1 MQPLEFVLTGET
13 FLNFSRRILMASLRS
28 EARRALTALALAV
41 LLAVSALGQASSE
54 RTVRVTLLQLNDVY
68 QISAVDKGT
77 RGGLARVATLRQR
90 IMKESPHTLFLLGG
104 DTIAPSVASNIFKGQ
119 QMIAVWNMIGLDFSV
134 LGNHEFDFGPE
145 VLRERI
151 KESRFT
157 WLATNVIDKKTGKPF
172 ADTPPYVIR
181 DVGGAKLG
189 FFGLLTPETAQF
201 SSTGPDVTFL
211 DPCETAK
218 KTVQEMKARGAQIII
233 AMTHLA
239 MREDKQ
245 VARCAPIDVII
256 GGHEH
261 EMLESLAGR
270 TPIFKWGADARDLG
284 RIDLNIKLP
293 SGELESIDW
302 AAIPVTSEV
311 AEDPQSAALI
321 ADYEKK
327 VSADVDKPIGATSV
341 ALDARGEMNRSR
353 ETNLGSFIADAY
365 RQALKADVAL
375 FNGGSIRAGRIF
387 SPGPLSKR
395 DVMAILPYENPIV
408 KIEVTGA
415 TLRAAL
421 EHGVSRS
428 AEEKEPGRFPQV
440 SGLRFT
446 FDARR
451 PVNSRVTSVEVQ
463 GQPLDDKKTYTLA
476 TNTFLVLKG
485 GDGYTMFGGAKF
497 LVDPENGPVEPVVLM
512 NAISAQKEIAPQV
525 DGRIK
530 RIDQ

>member
-1 MQPLEFVLTGET
+1 MTSPRLFV
-13 FLNFSRRILMASLRS
+13 RRASLS
-28 EARRALTALALAV
+28 LLLT
-41 LLAVSALGQASSE
+41 LLAVVSAHAQAGAE
-54 RTVRVTLLQLNDVY
+54 RRVRITLLQLNDVY

-77 RGGLARVATLRQR
+77 RGGLSRVATLRKQ
-90 IMKESPHTLFLLGG
+90 IMEQSPNTLFLLAG

-119 QMIAVWNMIGLDFSV
+119 QMIAVWNMIGLDFAV
-134 LGNHEFDFGPE
+134 FGNHEFDFGPE
-145 VLRERI
+145 ILRQRVR
-151 KESRFT
+151 ESRFT

-172 ADTPPYVIR
+172 ADTPPFVIR
-181 DVGGAKLG
+181 EIGGVKLG
-189 FFGLLTPETAQF
+189 FFGVLTPDTAQF
-201 SSTGPDVTFL
+201 SSVGPDVTFL

-218 KTVQEMKARGAQIII
+218 KTVKEMKARGAQVVVAI
-233 AMTHLA
+233 THLA
-239 MREDKQ
+239 MRDDKQ
-245 VARCAPIDVII
+245 LARCAPIDVII

-261 EMLESLAGR
+261 EMLESLSGR

-302 AAIPVTSEV
+302 GAIPVTSNIGE
-311 AEDPQSAALI
+311 EPQAAALI

-327 VSADVDKPIGATSV
+327 VSADVDKPIGNTSV
-341 ALDARGEMNRSR
+341 PLDARGEMNRSR
-353 ETNLGSFIADAY
+353 ETNLGSYIADAY
-365 RQALKADVAL
+365 RKALDADVAL
-375 FNGGSIRAGRIF
+375 FNGGSIRAGKVF
-387 SPGPLSKR
+387 SPGPLTKR

-440 SGLRFT
+440 SGLRFI
-446 FDARR
+446 FDARL
-451 PVNSRVTSVEVQ
+451 PVGSRVTSIEVN

-476 TNTFLVLKG
+476 TNTFVALKG
-485 GDGYTMFGGAKF
+485 GDGYTMFGGAKM
-497 LVDPENGPVEPVVLM
+497 LVNEANGPVEPVILM
-512 NAISAQKEIAPQV
+512 NAIGSEKEIAPQV

-530 RIDQ
+530 RVDQ

>member
-1 MQPLEFVLTGET
+1 MSSE
-13 FLNFSRRILMASLRS
+13 RILMRC
-28 EARRALTALALAV
+28 ARLAL
-41 LLAVSALGQASSE
+41 LLTLLIVFHAPAQTQPE
-54 RTVRVTLLQLNDVY
+54 RTVRITLLQLNDVY
-68 QISAVDKGT
+68 QISAVDRGT
-77 RGGLARVATLRQR
+77 RGGLARVATLRKKV
-90 IMKESPHTLFLLGG
+90 MEESPHTLFLLGG

-119 QMIAVWNMIGLDFSV
+119 QMIAVWNMIGLDFAV

-157 WLATNVIDKKTGKPF
+157 WLGTNVIDKKSGKPF
-172 ADTPPYVIR
+172 ADMPPYVIR
-181 DVGGAKLG
+181 EIGGVKLG
-189 FFGLLTPETAQF
+189 LFGLLTPDTAQF
-201 SSTGPDVTFL
+201 SSVGPDVSFQ

-218 KTVQEMKARGAQIII
+218 KVIPEMKSKGAHIII
-233 AMTHLA
+233 ALTHLA

-245 VARCAPIDVII
+245 LARCAPIDIII

-261 EMLESLAGR
+261 ERLESLAGR

-293 SGELESIDW
+293 TGELESIDW
-302 AAIPVTSEV
+302 GAIPVTSEI
-311 AEDPQSAALI
+311 AEDAQSAAII

-327 VSADVDKPIGATSV
+327 VSADVDKPIGSTRV
-341 ALDARGEMNRSR
+341 ALDARGEMSRSR
-353 ETNLGSFIADAY
+353 ETNLGSYIADAY
-365 RQALKADVAL
+365 RKAVGADVAL

-387 SPGPLSKR
+387 NPGQLTKR

-428 AEEKEPGRFPQV
+428 AEEREPGRFPQV
-440 SGLRFT
+440 AGLRFT

-451 PVNSRVTSVEVQ
+451 PAGSRVVSVEVG

-485 GDGYTMFGGAKF
+485 GDGYTMFAGAKF

-512 NAISAQKEIAPQV
+512 NAISADREIAPQA

>member
-1 MQPLEFVLTGET
+1 MISPRLF
-13 FLNFSRRILMASLRS
+13 
-28 EARRALTALALAV
+28 ARRAGLALALT
-41 LLAVSALGQASSE
+41 LLVAVSALAQATGES
-54 RTVRVTLLQLNDVY
+54 TVKVTLLQLNDVY
-68 QISAVDKGT
+68 QISAIDKGT
-77 RGGLARVATLRQR
+77 RGGLARVATLRKQV
-90 IMKESPHTLFLLGG
+90 METQPNTLFLLGG

-119 QMIAVWNMIGLDFSV
+119 QMIAVWNMIGLDLAV

-145 VLRERI
+145 VLLARI
-151 KESRFT
+151 KESRFA
-157 WLATNVIDKKTGKPF
+157 WLGTNVIDKKSGKPF
-172 ADTPPYVIR
+172 ADMPPFIIR
-181 DVGGAKLG
+181 EIGGVKLG
-189 FFGLLTPETAQF
+189 FFGLLTPDTAQF
-201 SSTGPDVTFL
+201 SSVGPDVTFL

-218 KTVQEMKARGAQIII
+218 KIVPEMKAKGAQVII

-239 MREDKQ
+239 MRKDKQ
-245 VARCAPIDVII
+245 VARCASIDVII

-270 TPIFKWGADARDLG
+270 TPIFKWGSDARDLG

-293 SGELESIDW
+293 GGELESIDW
-302 AAIPVTSEV
+302 TAIPVTSEV
-311 AEDPQSAALI
+311 KDEPVSAALI

-327 VSADVDKPIGATSV
+327 VSADVDKPIGSTKV
-341 ALDARGEMNRSR
+341 PLEARGGMNRSR
-353 ETNLGSFIADAY
+353 ETNLGSYIADAY
-365 RQALKADVAL
+365 RKAVNADVAL
-375 FNGGSIRAGRIF
+375 FNGGSIRAGKVF
-387 SPGPLSKR
+387 SPGALSKR

-440 SGLRFT
+440 SGVRFT

-451 PVNSRVTSVEVQ
+451 APGSRVTSIEIG
-463 GQPLDDKKTYTLA
+463 GQPLDDRKIYTLA

-497 LVDPENGPVEPVVLM
+497 LIDPENGPVEPVVLM
-512 NAISAQKEIAPQV
+512 NAINADKEIAPQV

-530 RIDQ
+530 RLDQ

>member
-1 MQPLEFVLTGET
+1 MTFPRLPL
-13 FLNFSRRILMASLRS
+13 
-28 EARRALTALALAV
+28 RRAVQTLLLTLITV
-41 LLAVSALGQASSE
+41 LSALGQATEE
-54 RTVRVTLLQLNDVY
+54 RKVRVTLLQLNDVY

-77 RGGLARVATLRQR
+77 RGGLARVATLRKQ
-90 IMKESPHTLFLLGG
+90 IMEESPNTLFLLAG
-104 DTIAPSVASNIFKGQ
+104 DTLSPSVSSNIFKGQ
-119 QMIAVWNMIGLDFSV
+119 QMINVWNMIGLDFAV
-134 LGNHEFDFGPE
+134 LGNHEFDFGPDI
-145 VLRERI
+145 LRERI

-157 WLATNVIDKKTGKPF
+157 WLATNVIEKQTGKPF
-172 ADTPPYVIR
+172 AGTPPYVIR
-181 DVGGAKLG
+181 EIGGAKLG
-189 FFGLLTPETAQF
+189 FLGLLTPDTAQF
-201 SSTGPDVTFL
+201 SSVGPDVTFL
-211 DPCETAK
+211 NPCETAK
-218 KTVQEMKARGAQIII
+218 KIVPEMRAKGAQVII
-233 AMTHLA
+233 AITHLA
-239 MREDKQ
+239 MREDKE
-245 VARCAPIDVII
+245 VARCAAIDVII

-261 EMLESLAGR
+261 DPLESLAGR

-293 SGELESIDW
+293 SGDLDSIDW
-302 AAIPVTSEV
+302 AAIPVDSSI
-311 AEDPQSAALI
+311 AEEPQSAALI

-327 VSADVDKPIGATSV
+327 VSADVDKPIGSTSV
-341 ALDARGEMNRSR
+341 ALEARGEMNRSR

-365 RQALKADVAL
+365 RKALNADVAL
-375 FNGGSIRAGRIF
+375 YNGGSIRAGKIF

-451 PVNSRVTSVEVQ
+451 PAGSRVLSVEVN
-463 GQPLDDKKTYTLA
+463 GQPLDDKKIYQLA
-476 TNTFLVLKG
+476 TNTFLALKG
-485 GDGYTMFGGAKF
+485 GDGYTMFSGARF
-497 LVDPENGPVEPVVLM
+497 LVDPENGPVEPVVVM
-512 NAISAQKEIAPQV
+512 NAITAAKEIAPQT

-530 RIDQ
+530 RLDQ

>member
-1 MQPLEFVLTGET
+1 MSFYRSLARRVTFMLALT
-13 FLNFSRRILMASLRS
+13 FL
-28 EARRALTALALAV
+28 LTLSALA
-41 LLAVSALGQASSE
+41 QATGE

-77 RGGLARVATLRQR
+77 RGGLARVATLRKKV
-90 IMKESPHTLFLLGG
+90 MEESPNTLFLLAG

-119 QMIAVWNMIGLDFSV
+119 QMIAVWNLIGLDFAV
-134 LGNHEFDFGPE
+134 FGNHEFDFGPA
-145 VLRERI
+145 VLRERV
-151 KESRFT
+151 KDSHFT
-157 WLATNVIDKKTGKPF
+157 WLATNVIDKKSRKPF

-181 DVGGAKLG
+181 EIGGVKIG
-189 FFGLLTPETAQF
+189 FFGLLTPDTAQF
-201 SSTGPDVTFL
+201 SSVGPGVELL

-218 KTVQEMKARGAQIII
+218 TIVPEMRKQGAQVIVAI
-233 AMTHLA
+233 THLA
-239 MREDKQ
+239 MREDKR

-261 EMLESLAGR
+261 EMLESLSGR
-270 TPIFKWGADARDLG
+270 TPIFKWGSDARDLG

-302 AAIPVTSEV
+302 GSIPVTSSVE
-311 AEDPQSAALI
+311 EEPQAAAVV

-327 VSADVDKPIGATSV
+327 VSADVDKPIGSTRV
-341 ALDARGEMNRSR
+341 ALDARSATSRSQ
-353 ETNLGSFIADAY
+353 ETNLGSYIADAY
-365 RQALKADVAL
+365 RKTLKADVAL
-375 FNGGSIRAGRIF
+375 FNGGSIRAGKVF
-387 SPGPLSKR
+387 SPGALTKR

-408 KIEVTGA
+408 KIEITGA

-440 SGLRFT
+440 SGVRFT
-446 FDARR
+446 FDASR
-451 PVNSRVTSVEVQ
+451 PAGQRVTNVEVN

-476 TNTFLVLKG
+476 TNTFVALKG
-485 GDGYTMFGGAKF
+485 GDGYTMFEGAKV
-497 LVDPENGPVEPVVLM
+497 LVNEENGPVEPVILM
-512 NAISAQKEIAPQV
+512 NAISEEKEIAPQT

-530 RIDQ
+530 RVN

>member
-1 MQPLEFVLTGET
+1 MSSP
-13 FLNFSRRILMASLRS
+13 RS
-28 EARRALTALALAV
+28 SARRAALALTFA
-41 LLAVSALGQASSE
+41 LLSALSALAQAASDE

-77 RGGLARVATLRQR
+77 RGGLARVATLRQQV
-90 IMKESPHTLFLLGG
+90 MAESPNTLFLLGG

-119 QMIAVWNMIGLDFSV
+119 QMIAVWNMIGLDFAV
-134 LGNHEFDFGPE
+134 LGNHEFDFGPD

-157 WLATNVIDKKTGKPF
+157 WLAANVIDKKTGKPF
-172 ADTPPYVIR
+172 ADTPPFVIR
-181 DVGGAKLG
+181 EVGGAKIG
-189 FFGLLTPETAQF
+189 FFGVLTPETAQF

-218 KTVQEMKARGAQIII
+218 RIVAEMKAKGAQVVV
-233 AMTHLA
+233 ALTHLA

-245 VARCAPIDVII
+245 LARCAPIDVII

-261 EMLESLAGR
+261 EALESLAGR

-302 AAIPVTSEV
+302 AAIPVTSDVKDE
-311 AEDPQSAALI
+311 PQSAALI
-321 ADYEKK
+321 AEYEKK
-327 VSADVDKPIGATSV
+327 VSADVDRPIGSTKFP
-341 ALDARGEMNRSR
+341 LEARGEVNRTR

-365 RQALKADVAL
+365 RRALKSDVAL
-375 FNGGSIRAGRIF
+375 YNGGSIRAGKVF
-387 SPGPLSKR
+387 SPGPLTKR
-395 DVMAILPYENPIV
+395 DVMSILPYENPIV

-451 PVNSRVTSVEVQ
+451 APGSRVTSVEV
-463 GQPLDDKKTYTLA
+463 GGRPLDDRKIYTLA
-476 TNTFLVLKG
+476 SNTFLVVNG

-497 LVDPENGPVEPVVLM
+497 LVDPENGPVEPVVVM
-512 NAISAQKEIAPQV
+512 EAIAAEKEIAPEV

>member
-1 MQPLEFVLTGET
+1 MT
-13 FLNFSRRILMASLRS
+13 FLRHLAG
-28 EARRALTALALAV
+28 RRALLT
-41 LLAVSALGQASSE
+41 LLLTFLFAAAALGQTNASQE

-77 RGGLARVATLRQR
+77 RGGLARVATLRKQ
-90 IMKESPHTLFLLGG
+90 IMEESPHTLFLLGG

-119 QMIAVWNMIGLDFSV
+119 QMIMVWNMIGLDFSV
-134 LGNHEFDFGPE
+134 LGNHEFDFGPD

-151 KESRFT
+151 RESRFA
-157 WLATNVIDKKTGKPF
+157 WLAANVIDKRNGKTF
-172 ADTPPYVIR
+172 ADTQPFVIR
-181 DVGGAKLG
+181 DMGGAKIG

-211 DPCETAK
+211 DPCETARK
-218 KTVQEMKARGAQIII
+218 IVPEMKAKGAQVIVAI
-233 AMTHLA
+233 THLS

-261 EMLESLAGR
+261 EMLQSLSGR

-293 SGELESIDW
+293 AGELESVDW
-302 AAIPVTSEV
+302 TAIPVTSEIPD
-311 AEDPQSAALI
+311 EPQSAALI

-327 VSADVDKPIGATSV
+327 VSADVDKPIGRTRV
-341 ALDARGEMNRSR
+341 PLDARGEMNRSR
-353 ETNLGSFIADAY
+353 ETNLGSYIADAY
-365 RQALKADVAL
+365 RKALKADVAL
-375 FNGGSIRAGRIF
+375 FNGGSIRAGKIF
-387 SPGPLSKR
+387 SPGALSKR

-440 SGLRFT
+440 SGVRFT
-446 FDARR
+446 FDARLPAGSR
-451 PVNSRVTSVEVQ
+451 ITSIEVN
-463 GQPLDDKKTYTLA
+463 GQPLDDKKIYTLA

-485 GDGYTMFGGAKF
+485 GDGYTMFAGSKF

-512 NAISAQKEIAPQV
+512 EAINAEKEIAPQV

-530 RIDQ
+530 RTDQ

>member
-1 MQPLEFVLTGET
+1 MYPLRLF
-13 FLNFSRRILMASLRS
+13 
-28 EARRALTALALAV
+28 ARRLTVTLTLAV
-41 LLAVSALGQASSE
+41 ITTLSALGQTATPE
-54 RTVRVTLLQLNDVY
+54 RTVRITLLQLNDVY

-77 RGGLARVATLRQR
+77 RGGLARVATLRKQ
-90 IMKESPHTLFLLGG
+90 IMEESPNTLFLLGG

-157 WLATNVIDKKTGKPF
+157 WLASNVIDKRSGKPF
-172 ADTPPYVIR
+172 ADTPPFVVR
-181 DVGGAKLG
+181 EVGGVKIG

-201 SSTGPDVTFL
+201 SSVGENVTFL

-218 KTVQEMKARGAQIII
+218 KIVPEMKAKGAQVIVAI
-233 AMTHLA
+233 THLV
-239 MREDKQ
+239 MREDKR
-245 VARCAPIDVII
+245 VARCAPLDVII

-284 RIDLNIKLP
+284 RIDLNVKLP

-302 AAIPVTSEV
+302 TAIPVTSDIQE
-311 AEDPQSAALI
+311 EPQSAALI

-327 VSADVDKPIGATSV
+327 VSADVDKPIGSTKV
-341 ALDARGEMNRSR
+341 PLDARGEMNRSR
-353 ETNLGSFIADAY
+353 ETNLGSYIADAY
-365 RQALKADVAL
+365 RKALNADVAL

-387 SPGPLSKR
+387 SPGALSKR

-428 AEEKEPGRFPQV
+428 AEEKEPGRFPQI
-440 SGLRFT
+440 SGVRFT

-451 PVNSRVTSVEVQ
+451 AAGSRVTSIEVN
-463 GQPLDDKKTYTLA
+463 GQPLDDRKTYSLA

-485 GDGYTMFGGAKF
+485 GDGYTMFSGAKF

-512 NAISAQKEIAPQV
+512 NAIGAEKEIAPQV

-530 RIDQ
+530 RLDQ

>member
-1 MQPLEFVLTGET
+1 MSSEYRLV
-13 FLNFSRRILMASLRS
+13 RRASL
-28 EARRALTALALAV
+28 ALALM
-41 LLAVSALGQASSE
+41 LFLTFSATAQTTPE
-54 RTVRVTLLQLNDVY
+54 RTVRITLLQLNDVY

-77 RGGLARVATLRQR
+77 RGGLARVATLRKKV
-90 IMKESPHTLFLLGG
+90 MEESPNTLFLLGG

-157 WLATNVIDKKTGKPF
+157 WLATNVIDKKSGKPF
-172 ADTPPYVIR
+172 ADTPAYVIR
-181 DVGGAKLG
+181 EIGGVKLG
-189 FFGLLTPETAQF
+189 FFGLLTPETAEF
-201 SSTGPDVTFL
+201 SSVGPDVSFL

-218 KTVQEMKARGAQIII
+218 KTVAEMKMKGAHIII
-233 AMTHLA
+233 ALTHLA

-261 EMLESLAGR
+261 EMLKSLAGR

-302 AAIPVTSEV
+302 AAIPVTGEV
-311 AEDPQSAALI
+311 AEEPQSAAVI
-321 ADYEKK
+321 SEYEKK
-327 VSADVDKPIGATSV
+327 VSADVDKPIGSTSV
-341 ALDARGEMNRSR
+341 ALDARGESNRSR
-353 ETNLGSFIADAY
+353 ETNLGSYIADAY
-365 RQALKADVAL
+365 RKAAGADVAL
-375 FNGGSIRAGRIF
+375 FNGGSIRAGKIF
-387 SPGPLSKR
+387 SPGQLTKR

-451 PVNSRVTSVEVQ
+451 PAGSRVTSVEVS

-485 GDGYTMFGGAKF
+485 GDGYTMFTGAKF
-497 LVDPENGPVEPVVLM
+497 LIDPENGPVEPVVLM
-512 NAISAQKEIAPQV
+512 NAISTTKEIAPQA

-530 RIDQ
+530 RLDQ

>member
-1 MQPLEFVLTGET
+1 
-13 FLNFSRRILMASLRS
+13 
-28 EARRALTALALAV
+28 
-41 LLAVSALGQASSE
+41 
-54 RTVRVTLLQLNDVY
+54 
-68 QISAVDKGT
+68 
-77 RGGLARVATLRQR
+77 VATLRKQ
-90 IMKESPHTLFLLGG
+90 IMEEQPNTLFLLGG

-119 QMIAVWNMIGLDFSV
+119 QMIAVWNMIGLDFAV

-145 VLRERI
+145 VLLARI
-151 KESRFT
+151 KESRFA
-157 WLATNVIDKKTGKPF
+157 WLGTNVIDKKSGKPF
-172 ADTPPYVIR
+172 ADMQPFIIR
-181 DVGGAKLG
+181 EVGGVKLG
-189 FFGLLTPETAQF
+189 FFGLLTPDTAQF
-201 SSTGPDVTFL
+201 SSVGPDLTFL

-218 KTVQEMKARGAQIII
+218 KIVPEMKAKGAQVII

-245 VARCAPIDVII
+245 IARCASIDVII

-261 EMLESLAGR
+261 ERLESLAGR

-302 AAIPVTSEV
+302 TAIPVTSEV
-311 AEDPQSAALI
+311 TDEPVSAALI

-327 VSADVDKPIGATSV
+327 VSAEFDKPIGSTKV
-341 ALDARGEMNRSR
+341 PLDARGGMNRSR
-353 ETNLGSFIADAY
+353 ETNLGSYIADAY
-365 RQALKADVAL
+365 RKAVNADVAL
-375 FNGGSIRAGRIF
+375 FNGGSIRAGKIF
-387 SPGPLSKR
+387 SPGALTKR

-428 AEEKEPGRFPQV
+428 AEETEPGRFPQV
-440 SGLRFT
+440 SGVRFT

-451 PVNSRVTSVEVQ
+451 QPGSRVTSIEIN
-463 GQPLDDKKTYTLA
+463 GKALDDKKIYTLA
-476 TNTFLVLKG
+476 SNTFLVLKG
-485 GDGYTMFGGAKF
+485 GDGYNMFGGAKF
-497 LVDPENGPVEPVVLM
+497 LIDPENGPVEPVVLI
-512 NAISAQKEIAPQV
+512 NAINAEKEIAPVV

-530 RIDQ
+530 RLDQ

>member
-1 MQPLEFVLTGET
+1 MTSPRL
-13 FLNFSRRILMASLRS
+13 FSRRAALSLL
-28 EARRALTALALAV
+28 LT
-41 LLAVSALGQASSE
+41 LLAVVSASGQGNVE
-54 RTVRVTLLQLNDVY
+54 RRVRVTLLQLNDVY

-77 RGGLARVATLRQR
+77 RGGLARVATLRKQ
-90 IMKESPHTLFLLGG
+90 IMEQSPNTLFLLAG

-119 QMIAVWNMIGLDFSV
+119 QMIAVWNMIGLDFAV
-134 LGNHEFDFGPE
+134 FGNHEFDFGPE
-145 VLRERI
+145 VLRQRI

-157 WLATNVIDKKTGKPF
+157 WVATNVIDKKTGQPF

-181 DVGGAKLG
+181 EIGGAKIG
-189 FFGLLTPETAQF
+189 FFGLLTPDTAQF
-201 SSTGPDVTFL
+201 SSVGPDVTFL

-218 KTVQEMKARGAQIII
+218 KIVPLMRAKGAQVVVAI
-233 AMTHLA
+233 THLA

-261 EMLESLAGR
+261 EMLESLSGH
-270 TPIFKWGADARDLG
+270 TPIFKWGSDARDLG

-293 SGELESIDW
+293 TGELESIDW
-302 AAIPVTSEV
+302 AAIPVTSNV
-311 AEDPQSAALI
+311 AEEPQSAALI

-327 VSADVDKPIGATSV
+327 VSADVDKPIGTTSV

-353 ETNLGSFIADAY
+353 ETNLGSYIADAY
-365 RQALKADVAL
+365 RKAMNADAAL

-387 SPGPLSKR
+387 SPGELTKR

-440 SGLRFT
+440 SGIRFA

-451 PVNSRVTSVEVQ
+451 PAGSRIVNVEVG

-476 TNTFLVLKG
+476 TNTFLVEKG
-485 GDGYTMFGGAKF
+485 GDGYTMFSGAKY
-497 LVDPENGPVEPVVLM
+497 LVDAKNGPVEPVVLM
-512 NAISAQKEIAPQV
+512 NAINSAKEIAPQV

-530 RIDQ
+530 RLDQ

>member
-1 MQPLEFVLTGET
+1 MISPRLF
-13 FLNFSRRILMASLRS
+13 
-28 EARRALTALALAV
+28 ARRASLAFALN
-41 LLAVSALGQASSE
+41 LLVAVSALAQVQGE
-54 RTVRVTLLQLNDVY
+54 RTVKVTLLQLNDVY
-68 QISAVDKGT
+68 QISAIDKGT
-77 RGGLARVATLRQR
+77 RGGLARVATLRKQV
-90 IMKESPHTLFLLGG
+90 MEQQPNTLFLLGG

-119 QMIAVWNMIGLDFSV
+119 QMIAVWNMIGLDLAV

-145 VLRERI
+145 VLRARI
-151 KESRFT
+151 KESRFA
-157 WLATNVIDKKTGKPF
+157 WLATNVIDKKSGKPF
-172 ADTPPYVIR
+172 ADTPPFIIR
-181 DVGGAKLG
+181 EIGGVKLG
-189 FFGLLTPETAQF
+189 FFGLLTPDTAEF
-201 SSTGPDVTFL
+201 SSVGPDVTFL

-218 KTVQEMKARGAQIII
+218 KVVPEMKAAGAQVII
-233 AMTHLA
+233 AITHLA

-245 VARCAPIDVII
+245 VARCASIDVII

-261 EMLESLAGR
+261 EMLESLSGR
-270 TPIFKWGADARDLG
+270 TPIFKWGSDARDLG

-302 AAIPVTSEV
+302 TAIPVTSDVKDEPV
-311 AEDPQSAALI
+311 SAALI

-327 VSADVDKPIGATSV
+327 VSADVDKPIGSTKV
-341 ALDARGEMNRSR
+341 ALDARGGMNRSR
-353 ETNLGSFIADAY
+353 ETNLGSYIADAY
-365 RQALKADVAL
+365 RKAVNADVAL
-375 FNGGSIRAGRIF
+375 FNGGSIRAGKVF
-387 SPGPLSKR
+387 SPGALTKR

-428 AEEKEPGRFPQV
+428 AEEREPGRFPQV
-440 SGLRFT
+440 SGVRFA

-451 PVNSRVTSVEVQ
+451 APGSRITSIEVG
-463 GQPLDDKKTYTLA
+463 GQPLDDKKIYTLA

-497 LVDPENGPVEPVVLM
+497 LIDPENGPVEPVVLM
-512 NAISAQKEIAPQV
+512 NAISADKEIAPEV

-530 RIDQ
+530 RLDQ

>member
-1 MQPLEFVLTGET
+1 MTSPRLFV
-13 FLNFSRRILMASLRS
+13 
-28 EARRALTALALAV
+28 RRAALSLLLALFAV
-41 LLAVSALGQASSE
+41 VSASGQANTE
-54 RTVRVTLLQLNDVY
+54 RRVRVTLLQLNDVY

-77 RGGLARVATLRQR
+77 RGGLARVATLRKQ
-90 IMKESPHTLFLLGG
+90 IMEQSPNTLFLLAG
-104 DTIAPSVASNIFKGQ
+104 DTIAPSVASNIFKGK
-119 QMIAVWNMIGLDFSV
+119 QMIAVWNMIGLDFATF
-134 LGNHEFDFGPE
+134 GNHEFDFGPE

-157 WLATNVIDKKTGKPF
+157 WVATNVIDRKTGKTF

-181 DVGGAKLG
+181 EIGGAKIG
-189 FFGLLTPETAQF
+189 FFGLLTPDTAQF
-201 SSTGPDVTFL
+201 SSVGPDVTFL

-218 KTVQEMKARGAQIII
+218 KIVPLMRAQGAQVVVAI
-233 AMTHLA
+233 THLA

-261 EMLESLAGR
+261 EMLESLSGH
-270 TPIFKWGADARDLG
+270 TPIFKWGSDARDLG

-293 SGELESIDW
+293 TGELESIDW
-302 AAIPVTSEV
+302 TAIPVTSNV
-311 AEDPQSAALI
+311 AEEPQSASLI

-327 VSADVDKPIGATSV
+327 VSADVDKPIGTTSV
-341 ALDARGEMNRSR
+341 SLDARGEMNRSR
-353 ETNLGSFIADAY
+353 ETNLGSYIADAY
-365 RQALKADVAL
+365 RKALNADVAL

-387 SPGPLSKR
+387 SPGELTKR

-428 AEEKEPGRFPQV
+428 AEEREPGRFPQV
-440 SGLRFT
+440 SGVRFT

-451 PVNSRVTSVEVQ
+451 PAGSRVLSIEVN

-476 TNTFLVLKG
+476 TNTFLVEKG
-485 GDGYTMFGGAKF
+485 GDGYTMFSGAKY
-497 LVDPENGPVEPVVLM
+497 LVDAKNGPVEPVVLM
-512 NAISAQKEIAPQV
+512 NAINSAKEIAPQV

-530 RIDQ
+530 RLDQ

>member
-1 MQPLEFVLTGET
+1 MHDG
-13 FLNFSRRILMASLRS
+13 RASL
-28 EARRALTALALAV
+28 ALALMLFAV
-41 LLAVSALGQASSE
+41 FSASAQTPTE

-68 QISAVDKGT
+68 QISAVDRGT
-77 RGGLARVATLRQR
+77 RGGLARVATLR
-90 IMKESPHTLFLLGG
+90 KKVLEESPHTLFLLGG

-119 QMIAVWNMIGLDFSV
+119 QMITVWNLIGLDFAV
-134 LGNHEFDFGPE
+134 LGNHEFDFGPD

-157 WLATNVIDKKTGKPF
+157 WLATNVIDKRSGKPF
-172 ADTPPYVIR
+172 GDTPAYVIR
-181 DVGGAKLG
+181 EIGGVKLG
-189 FFGLLTPETAQF
+189 LFGLLTPETAQF
-201 SSTGPDVTFL
+201 SSVGPDVTFL
-211 DPCETAK
+211 DPCETAR
-218 KTVQEMKARGAQIII
+218 KTVSELKMKGAHVII
-233 AMTHLA
+233 ALTHLS

-261 EMLESLAGR
+261 EMLESLSGR

-302 AAIPVTSEV
+302 TAIPVTSEV
-311 AEDPQSAALI
+311 AEEAQAA
-321 ADYEKK
+321 AVVAEFEKK
-327 VSADVDKPIGATSV
+327 VSADVDKAIGSTRV
-341 ALDARGEMNRSR
+341 ALDARGESNRSR
-353 ETNLGSFIADAY
+353 ETNLGSYIADAY
-365 RQALKADVAL
+365 RKAVNADVAL
-375 FNGGSIRAGRIF
+375 FNGGSIRAGKIF
-387 SPGPLSKR
+387 APGQLTKR

-415 TLRAAL
+415 TLRTAL

-440 SGLRFT
+440 SGVRFT

-451 PVNSRVTSVEVQ
+451 PAGSRVTSVEIG
-463 GQPLDDKKTYTLA
+463 GQPLDDKRTYTLA

-485 GDGYTMFGGAKF
+485 GDGYTMFAGAKF
-497 LVDPENGPVEPVVLM
+497 LIDPENGPVEPVVLM
-512 NAISAQKEIAPQV
+512 DAINAAKEIAPQA

-530 RIDQ
+530 RVDQ

>member
-1 MQPLEFVLTGET
+1 MTSPRWFV
-13 FLNFSRRILMASLRS
+13 
-28 EARRALTALALAV
+28 RRAALSLLLTLFAV
-41 LLAVSALGQASSE
+41 VSALGQANAE
-54 RTVRVTLLQLNDVY
+54 RRVRVTLLQLNDVY

-77 RGGLARVATLRQR
+77 RGGLSRVATLRKQ
-90 IMKESPHTLFLLGG
+90 IMEQSPNTLFLLAG

-119 QMIAVWNMIGLDFSV
+119 QMIAVWNMIGLDFAV
-134 LGNHEFDFGPE
+134 FGNHEFDFGPE
-145 VLRERI
+145 VLRQRI

-157 WLATNVIDKKTGKPF
+157 WVATNVIDRKTGKTF

-181 DVGGAKLG
+181 EIGGAKIG
-189 FFGLLTPETAQF
+189 FFGLLTPDTAQF
-201 SSTGPDVTFL
+201 SSVGPDVTFL

-218 KTVQEMKARGAQIII
+218 KIVPEMRAKGAQVVVAI
-233 AMTHLA
+233 THLA

-245 VARCAPIDVII
+245 VARCAQIDVII

-261 EMLESLAGR
+261 EMLESLSGH
-270 TPIFKWGADARDLG
+270 TPIFKWGSDARDLG

-293 SGELESIDW
+293 GGELESIDW
-302 AAIPVTSEV
+302 TAIPVTSNV
-311 AEDPQSAALI
+311 AEEPQSAALI
-321 ADYEKK
+321 SDYEKK
-327 VSADVDKPIGATSV
+327 VSADVDKPIGTTSV
-341 ALDARGEMNRSR
+341 PLDARGEMNRSR
-353 ETNLGSFIADAY
+353 ETNLGSYIADAY
-365 RQALKADVAL
+365 RKALNADVAL

-387 SPGPLSKR
+387 SPGELTKR

-440 SGLRFT
+440 SGIRFT

-451 PVNSRVTSVEVQ
+451 PAGSRIMSVEVG

-476 TNTFLVLKG
+476 TNTFLVEKG
-485 GDGYTMFGGAKF
+485 GDGYTMFSGAKY
-497 LVDPENGPVEPVVLM
+497 LVDAENGPVEPVVLM
-512 NAISAQKEIAPQV
+512 NAINNAKEIAPQA

-530 RIDQ
+530 RLDQ

>member
-1 MQPLEFVLTGET
+1 MT
-13 FLNFSRRILMASLRS
+13 FLRLSVRRGVAALVLVILASLS
-28 EARRALTALALAV
+28 SFAQQPGSGA
-41 LLAVSALGQASSE
+41 SASSVE
-54 RTVRVTLLQLNDVY
+54 RKVRVTLLQLNDVY

-77 RGGLARVATLRQR
+77 RGGLARVATLRKQV
-90 IMKESPHTLFLLGG
+90 MAESPNTLFLLGG

-119 QMIAVWNMIGLDFSV
+119 QMINVWNMIGLDFAV
-134 LGNHEFDFGPE
+134 LGNHEFDFGPQ
-145 VLRERI
+145 VLQDRI

-157 WLATNVIDKKTGKPF
+157 WLATNVIDKKSGKPF

-181 DVGGAKLG
+181 EIGGAKIG
-189 FFGLLTPETAQF
+189 FFGLLTPDTAQF
-201 SSTGPDVTFL
+201 SSVGPDVTFL
-211 DPCETAK
+211 DPCETARK
-218 KTVQEMKARGAQIII
+218 IVPEMRTKGAQVVVAI
-233 AMTHLA
+233 THLA

-261 EMLESLAGR
+261 EMLESLSGR

-302 AAIPVTSEV
+302 TAIPVTSEV
-311 AEDPQSAALI
+311 KDDPQSAALI
-321 ADYEKK
+321 ADYENK
-327 VSADVDKPIGATSV
+327 VSADVDRSIGSTRV

-353 ETNLGSFIADAY
+353 ETNLGSYIADAY
-365 RQALKADVAL
+365 RKALKADVAL
-375 FNGGSIRAGRIF
+375 FNGGSIRAGKVL

-440 SGLRFT
+440 SGVRFT

-451 PVNSRVTSVEVQ
+451 PAGSRLTSVEVG
-463 GQPLDDKKTYTLA
+463 GQPLDDKKIYTLA
-476 TNTFLVLKG
+476 TNTFLAEKG
-485 GDGYTMFGGAKF
+485 GDGYTMLIGSKY
-497 LVDPENGPVEPVVLM
+497 LVNPENGPVEPVVLM
-512 NAISAQKEIAPQV
+512 EAISAEKEIAPQA

-530 RIDQ
+530 REDQ

>member
-1 MQPLEFVLTGET
+1 MVSPRLKFARRVSLAFVLTV
-13 FLNFSRRILMASLRS
+13 
-28 EARRALTALALAV
+28 LA
-41 LLAVSALGQASSE
+41 AVSALAQASVE
-54 RTVRVTLLQLNDVY
+54 RTVRITLLQLNDVY

-77 RGGLARVATLRQR
+77 RGGLARVATLRKQ
-90 IMKESPHTLFLLGG
+90 IMEEQPNTLFLLGG

-119 QMIAVWNMIGLDFSV
+119 QMIAVWNMIGLDFAV
-134 LGNHEFDFGPE
+134 IGNHEFDFGPE

-151 KESRFT
+151 KESRFA
-157 WLATNVIDKKTGKPF
+157 WLATNVIDKKSGKPF
-172 ADTPPYVIR
+172 ADTQPFIIR
-181 DVGGAKLG
+181 EIGGVKLG
-189 FFGLLTPETAQF
+189 FFGLLTPDTAQF
-201 SSTGPDVTFL
+201 SSVGPDVTFL

-218 KTVQEMKARGAQIII
+218 KIVPEMKAKGAQVII
-233 AMTHLA
+233 AITHLA

-245 VARCAPIDVII
+245 VARCASIDAII

-302 AAIPVTSEV
+302 TAIPVTSEV
-311 AEDPQSAALI
+311 VEDSQSAALI
-321 ADYEKK
+321 AEYEKK
-327 VSADVDKPIGATSV
+327 VSADVDKAIGSTKV
-341 ALDARGEMNRSR
+341 PLDARGEMNRSR
-353 ETNLGSFIADAY
+353 ETNLGSYIADAY
-365 RQALKADVAL
+365 RKAVKADVAL
-375 FNGGSIRAGRIF
+375 FNGGSIRAGKIF
-387 SPGPLSKR
+387 SPGALTKR

-440 SGLRFT
+440 AGVRFT

-451 PVNSRVTSVEVQ
+451 APGSRVTSIEIS

-476 TNTFLVLKG
+476 INTFLVLKG
-485 GDGYTMFGGAKF
+485 GDGYTMFSGAKF
-497 LVDPENGPVEPVVLM
+497 LIDPENGPVEPVVLM
-512 NAISAQKEIAPQV
+512 NAISAEKEIAPQV

-530 RIDQ
+530 RIGQ

>member
-1 MQPLEFVLTGET
+1 MISPRLFARRTSLAFVL
-13 FLNFSRRILMASLRS
+13 SL
-28 EARRALTALALAV
+28 LV
-41 LLAVSALGQASSE
+41 AVSALAQGAGE
-54 RTVRVTLLQLNDVY
+54 RTVKVTLLQLNDVY
-68 QISAVDKGT
+68 QISAIDKGT
-77 RGGLARVATLRQR
+77 RGGLARVATLRKRVMEEQ
-90 IMKESPHTLFLLGG
+90 PNTLFLLGG

-119 QMIAVWNMIGLDFSV
+119 QMIAVWNMIGLDLAV

-145 VLRERI
+145 VLRARI
-151 KESRFT
+151 KESRFA
-157 WLATNVIDKKTGKPF
+157 WLATNVIDKKSGKPF
-172 ADTPPYVIR
+172 ADTPPFIIR
-181 DVGGAKLG
+181 EIGGVKLG
-189 FFGLLTPETAQF
+189 FFGLLTPDTKDF
-201 SSTGPDVTFL
+201 SSVGPDVAFL
-211 DPCETAK
+211 DPCETARK
-218 KTVQEMKARGAQIII
+218 IVPEMKAKGAQIII

-245 VARCAPIDVII
+245 VARCASIDVIV

-261 EMLESLAGR
+261 DMLESLAGR

-302 AAIPVTSEV
+302 TAIPVTSDVKDEPV
-311 AEDPQSAALI
+311 SAALI

-327 VSADVDKPIGATSV
+327 VSADVDKPIGSTKV
-341 ALDARGEMNRSR
+341 PLDARGGMNRSR
-353 ETNLGSFIADAY
+353 ETNLGSYIADAY
-365 RQALKADVAL
+365 RKAVNADVAL
-375 FNGGSIRAGRIF
+375 FNGGSIRAGKVF
-387 SPGPLSKR
+387 SPGALTKR

-440 SGLRFT
+440 SGVRFT

-451 PVNSRVTSVEVQ
+451 APGSRIISAEIG

-485 GDGYTMFGGAKF
+485 GDGYTMFGGVKF
-497 LVDPENGPVEPVVLM
+497 LIDPENGPVEPVVLM
-512 NAISAQKEIAPQV
+512 NAINADREIAPEV

-530 RIDQ
+530 RLDQ